1 MSHQIVFGFAAVA
14 ESARAALPSIITISQ
29 NRGYASA
36 REPRPYH
43 GRGFSLLVAASS
55 CCDPSAASPKSD
67 RSHLWSATD
76 LTKRSVRC
84 YHCRRGKM
92 HGPCE
97 LRIARAVACRRR
109 ACAVSLPGRAS
120 ARSHRMFGAGDQ
132 IAKASSDPARN
143 DFGSKRLG
151 DRIQARR
158 TIRDI
163 RVDQK
168 TELGKM
174 GGLGTAKWGTSRK
187 PREKTDTQ
195 SLAHPC
201 DRVAVRR
208 IGGAYRRRANL
219 ARGQ

>member
-1 MSHQIVFGFAAVA
+1 MLPLPRRQN
-14 ESARAALPSIITISQ
+14 AR
-29 NRGYASA
+29 
-36 REPRPYH
+36 
-43 GRGFSLLVAASS
+43 
-55 CCDPSAASPKSD
+55 
-67 RSHLWSATD
+67 
-76 LTKRSVRC
+76 
-84 YHCRRGKM
+84 
-92 HGPCE
+92 PCE
-97 LRIARAVACRRR
+97 LRIGRAVACRRG
-109 ACAVSLPGRAS
+109 ACAVSPRRIAIQPSAGEVAS
-120 ARSHRMFGAGDQ
+120 DVFGAGGS

-143 DFGSKRLG
+143 DFGSKRFG

-163 RVDQK
+163 RVYQK

-174 GGLGTAKWGTSRK
+174 GGLGTAKWGTSCK
-187 PREKTDTQ
+187 PKEKTDAQ